1 MVKEALEKKVVWP
14 WVAPSEDDS
23 NRRKDILK
31 SNGFKEWKNP
41 KAKSSDGKWKLRY
54 PIEAK
59 TGKFQMYFGK
69 YKYEQETKYPK
80 RCALSLS
87 PLFSARDICSVFVYI
102 MSHNLQWTRTSIGHL
117 I

>member
-1 MVKEALEKKVVWP
+1 MKKMVKEALEKKVVWP
-14 WVAPSEDDS
+14 WVAPTEDDS
-23 NRRKDILK
+23 NRRKTILK

-87 PLFSARDICSVFVYI
+87 LLFSAQEIFVLFLFTLCHTIYVY
-102 MSHNLQWTRTSIGHL
+102 S
-117 I
+117 